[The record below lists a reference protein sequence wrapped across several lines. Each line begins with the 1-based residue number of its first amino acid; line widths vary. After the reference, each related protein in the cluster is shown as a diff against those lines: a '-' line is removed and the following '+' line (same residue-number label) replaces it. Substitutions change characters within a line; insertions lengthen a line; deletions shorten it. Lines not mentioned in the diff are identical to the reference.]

1 MNMVKKIIYLTY
13 TRPEYSLNVVR
24 IQGLRENGINV
35 LDFYIQD
42 KGIKGLLKAF
52 SFYKN
57 NSKDADL
64 LMIGYNSPA
73 LVIFSRFFCR
83 KKIVFNAVLSEY
95 ERMIIS
101 RKLAPRFSLKAVYY
115 WLLDLVAVHLADLTT
130 VETNHQLDFFKK
142 MFRISEK
149 KISRSWIGVDES
161 KFFYGQ
167 PQQKFD
173 AFTVFFRGALMPE
186 AGAKY
191 VVRAAK
197 LLENKNIKFI
207 MIGGGIL
214 SGRIKEL
221 INELTPRNLE
231 YIEDYLPYEKLRDT
245 MKKCH
250 LSLGQ
255 LSDHNRLSRTIP
267 HKAYESLAM
276 KLPYLTASNSGILE
290 LLIPDKTCLTCNPA
304 NTESL
309 AEKILWAKDNYPT
322 VEKIAENGYQF
333 YQNELKSHFLA
344 KNLLDKFGTL

>member
-1 MNMVKKIIYLTY
+1 MIKNIIYITY

-24 IQGLRENGINV
+24 IKGLRENGINV
-35 LDFYIQD
+35 LDFHVQD
-42 KGIKGLLKAF
+42 KGIRGLAKAL
-52 SFYKN
+52 SFYRN
-57 NSKDADL
+57 NSKDTDL
-64 LMIGYNSPA
+64 VMIGYNSPA
-73 LVIFSRFFCR
+73 LVIFFRFFCR

-115 WLLDLVAVHLADLTT
+115 WLLDLAAVHLADLTT
-130 VETNHQLDFFKK
+130 VETNHQLNFFKK

-149 KISRSWIGVDES
+149 KICRNWIGVDES
-161 KFFYGQ
+161 NFFCDQ
-167 PQQKFD
+167 SRQKFD

-197 LLENKNIKFI
+197 SLEDKDIRFI

-221 INELTPRNLE
+221 INELNPKNME
-231 YIEDYLPYEKLRDT
+231 YIKDYVPYEKLRNI
-245 MKKCH
+245 MQKCH

-276 KLPYLTASNSGILE
+276 KLPYLTAANSGILE
-290 LLIPDKTCLTCNPA
+290 LLTPNKTCLVCNPA
-304 NTESL
+304 DTQSL
-309 AEKILWAKDNYPT
+309 TEKILWIKDNYST
-322 VEKIAENGYQF
+322 AEKVAENGYLL
-333 YQNELKSHFLA
+333 YQDKLKSRILA
-344 KNLLDKFGTL
+344 QDLLDRIETI